1 MFGTF
6 LFFQPLL
13 LLLARDLDLRRILE
27 RERERDEEELPGV
40 HIYSLETVKKK
51 KQLRYLDGILV
62 VGLGDI
68 RDALRGAAAAVRAN
82 VHHSQRSDQSSNKC

>member
-1 MFGTF
+1 MRKSFRMCIF
-6 LFFQPLL
+6 I
-13 LLLARDLDLRRILE
+13 A
-27 RERERDEEELPGV
+27 
-40 HIYSLETVKKK
+40 LETVKKQQ
-51 KQLRYLDGILV
+51 QLCYLDGIIV

>member
-40 HIYSLETVKKK
+40 HIYSLDTVKKK
-51 KQLRYLDGILV
+51 KKLRYLDGIIV